1 VANKEQVKLLKRG
14 AGGWNAWRKAN
25 PKINPDL
32 SVAAISATNLTGAN
46 LTRTNL
52 NSANLT
58 GAEFNDT
65 TLANLDLSSC
75 RGLETCKHLG
85 PSIFDIRT
93 SIGCCGICGSKQRS

>member
-46 LTRTNL
+46 LT
-52 NSANLT
+52 

-65 TLANLDLSSC
+65 TLANLDLSRC

>member
-46 LTRTNL
+46 LNSVNL
-52 NSANLT
+52 IAANLT
-58 GAEFNDT
+58 GAELNDT
-65 TLANLDLSSC
+65 TLAYLDLSSC
-75 RGLETCKHLG
+75 RGLETCRHLG